1 MEKELTRADKYK
13 IIKKF
18 SKLNLSMICKK
29 AGISRQAIY
38 LECLSDKK
46 LDAIIN
52 IINEE
57 IVNIWQK

>member
-1 MEKELTRADKYK
+1 MKEELTRIEKYK

-18 SKLNLSMICKK
+18 SKLNLKSVCER
-29 AGISRQAIY
+29 AGVSRQAVY

-46 LDAIIN
+46 LDKIIN